1 MIRSA
6 LFALLAL
13 ATLTVAA
20 EGPHSAHPQK
30 VVVVDNERIAPADL
44 TMKADEVLVF
54 ENQSV
59 HPMRITFIDP
69 ANSAEK
75 VRCGLL
81 NEPVAK
87 RPPWGLFDASEG
99 KLTGTIP
106 PGRFASL
113 CALEPG
119 SYAFTAERQDAQ
131 GHKDAG
137 ELAIKGQ
144 VKVQ

>member
-6 LFALLAL
+6 VLVLLAL
-13 ATLTVAA
+13 ATATVAA
-20 EGPHSAHPQK
+20 EGPHSAHRQK
-30 VVVVDNERIAPADL
+30 VVIVDNQRIAPADT
-44 TMKADEVLVF
+44 TMTADEVLVF

-59 HPMRITFIDP
+59 HPMRITFTDP

-75 VRCGLL
+75 VRCDLL
-81 NEPVAK
+81 NQPADK

-113 CALEPG
+113 CALQPG
-119 SYAFTAERQDAQ
+119 NYAFTAERQDAQ
-131 GHKDAG
+131 GHQDAG